1 MSKKGYEVVIAV
13 VNSGFAEKVVE
24 AARSVGAKGGTII
37 HGRGTTSLE
46 LLEEMGMTISP
57 EKEVVLIVVEE
68 SIRNVVLQAINVEA
82 GLATNGN
89 GIAMALPCS
98 EVVGLTYE

>member
-13 VNSGFAEKVVE
+13 VNSGFSEKVVE

-46 LLEEMGMTISP
+46 VLEDMGLTISP
-57 EKEVVLIVVEE
+57 EKEVVLIVVSE
-68 SIRNVVLQAINVEA
+68 SIKDAVLQAINLEA

-89 GIAMALPCS
+89 GIAMSIPCS